1 MDLQITQLLAYGG
14 PPLLG
19 AFIGYLTNR
28 VAIRMLFRPL
38 KPWHVLGIRVPMTP
52 GIIPSKRHELAE
64 NMGEMVGEHLLTSTD
79 IGAALSTER
88 FQNQLHL
95 LVDSKIKDVLAR
107 DLDSLPNIIPHRF
120 RAYARIGIRTLKYQM
135 REGVHNYVTSKPF
148 VETVSDAV
156 IEQLD
161 DFGRTKL
168 NSLLPAENRAVIYQ
182 VVDKL
187 IERLFAGPQV
197 VEWLGNYIEEYIAGA
212 AAENKSI
219 ADLLP
224 GELQELICSTIE
236 SQAPQVLRQLSV
248 MLAEPAVRERI
259 ILAIRDGV
267 DNFLDTLGPMGA
279 MARGFIDMD
288 SLEKKIRTYLEDKEE
303 DLSQWL
309 QKPVVQERVARV
321 LVEQTGKFLA
331 TPLAQLLDKIE
342 PEKMQTICHQ
352 VAAQVMAVLRSQGV
366 QQTMSTLIREHLE
379 EMLDQ
384 GRISVAELVE
394 LLLPGESGRR
404 VHETVV
410 RELVAMLRSDHVRR
424 LLDRML
430 SSMVDQLAAKPVGV
444 LHDLMPASVRK
455 GITDY
460 CVLIANRMLLNEV
473 PGLVDSLN
481 ITEMVTKKVDSLD
494 LMRLERLL
502 LSIMEEQF
510 KYINLFGALLG
521 FLIGLINLVV
531 LQLY

>member
-1 MDLQITQLLAYGG
+1 MPLQTTQLLAYAG

-64 NMGEMVGEHLLTSTD
+64 NMGEMVGEHLLTAAD

-88 FQNQLHL
+88 FQDHLHL
-95 LVDSKIKDVLAR
+95 LVDGKIKDILAR
-107 DLDSLPNIIPHRF
+107 DLDSLPEIIPHRF

-135 REGVHNYVTSKPF
+135 RKGIHSYVNSEPF
-148 VETVSDAV
+148 AETVSDALL
-156 IEQLD
+156 EQFD
-161 DFGRTKL
+161 DFGRSEL
-168 NSLLPAENRAVIYQ
+168 NSLVPAENRAVFYQ
-182 VVDKL
+182 VVDGL

-197 VEWLGNYIEEYIAGA
+197 VDWLGNYIEEYIAGA
-212 AAENKSI
+212 AAERKSI

-248 MLAEPAVRERI
+248 MLAEPAVREKI
-259 ILAIRDGV
+259 ILAIKDGV
-267 DNFLDTLGPMGA
+267 NSFLDTLGPMGA

-288 SLEKKIRTYLEDKEE
+288 SLEKKIRTYLEDKED
-303 DLSQWL
+303 DLTQWL
-309 QKPVVQERVARV
+309 QKPVVQERVAQV
-321 LVEQTGKFLA
+321 LVEQSRKYLA
-331 TPLAQLLDKIE
+331 TPLAQLLDKVE
-342 PEKMQTICHQ
+342 PEKLQAICHQ

-384 GRISVAELVE
+384 GHISVAGLVE
-394 LLLPGESGRR
+394 LLMPGESGRR
-404 VHETVV
+404 VQKTVV
-410 RELVAMLRSDHVRR
+410 RELVAMLRSAQLRR

-430 SSMVDQLAAKPVGV
+430 SSMVDQVAAKRVGI
-444 LHDLMPASVRK
+444 LHDLMPAGVRK

-460 CVLIANRMLLNEV
+460 FILVANRMLLKEV
-473 PGLVDSLN
+473 PGLVGSLN
-481 ITEMVTKKVDSLD
+481 ITEMVTEKVDSLD

>member
-1 MDLQITQLLAYGG
+1 
-14 PPLLG
+14 
-19 AFIGYLTNR
+19 
-28 VAIRMLFRPL
+28 
-38 KPWHVLGIRVPMTP
+38 
-52 GIIPSKRHELAE
+52 
-64 NMGEMVGEHLLTSTD
+64 
-79 IGAALSTER
+79 
-88 FQNQLHL
+88 
-95 LVDSKIKDVLAR
+95 
-107 DLDSLPNIIPHRF
+107 
-120 RAYARIGIRTLKYQM
+120 
-135 REGVHNYVTSKPF
+135 
-148 VETVSDAV
+148 
-156 IEQLD
+156 
-161 DFGRTKL
+161 
-168 NSLLPAENRAVIYQ
+168 
-182 VVDKL
+182 
-187 IERLFAGPQV
+187 
-197 VEWLGNYIEEYIAGA
+197 
-212 AAENKSI
+212 
-219 ADLLP
+219 
-224 GELQELICSTIE
+224 
-236 SQAPQVLRQLSV
+236 LSV

-288 SLEKKIRTYLEDKEE
+288 SLENKIRTYLEDKEE
-303 DLSQWL
+303 ELTQWL

-331 TPLAQLLDKIE
+331 TPLAQLLDKVE
-342 PEKMQTICHQ
+342 PKKMQAICFQ

-384 GRISVAELVE
+384 GQISVAELVE